1 LSKKYIERVEKALD
15 AANTGTSTTLTD
27 AEFALEGMSSR
38 KNRILLSE
46 LVKDGDRYLE
56 IGVWQGS
63 TFVAALHNKK
73 PAYAVAIDNFSQFDP
88 NHTNNETFK
97 RVTLERGIVDFV
109 LLNADSFNIPQNL
122 ESYVLGKKF
131 NVYFYDGAHTEQDQY
146 AALVYYYLTLA
157 DTFIYIVDD
166 WNWEPSRAGTR
177 RAIADLG
184 LKIHKEW
191 ELFNEGGGNKEAWW
205 NGLYIAVC
213 EKTK

>member
-1 LSKKYIERVEKALD
+1 MSKKYIQRVDAAIE
-15 AANTGTSTTLTD
+15 AANTGTTKLADSVFT
-27 AEFALEGMSSR
+27 LEGMSSR
-38 KNRILLSE
+38 KNRILLNE
-46 LVKDGDRYLE
+46 LVKKGDKYLE

-63 TFVAALHNKK
+63 TFVSALYKNEVE
-73 PAYAVAIDNFSQFDP
+73 YAVAVDNFSQFDP
-88 NHTNNETFK
+88 THTNNDTFK
-97 RVTLERGIVDFV
+97 KVTVDYALENFT
-109 LLNADSFNIPQNL
+109 LLNADCFNLPPNL
-122 ESYVLGKKF
+122 HDYVLGKKF
-131 NVYFYDGAHTEQDQY
+131 NVYFYDGGHTEQDQY
-146 AALVYYYLTLA
+146 SALVYYYLTLA

-166 WNWEPSRAGTR
+166 WNWKPSRDGTR